1 MDKVQEMLSDPE
13 SLKQIQELADML
25 NSEVNNSQPVKEVN
39 EISTNSVPNNF
50 QSSDTQSNNDNSNN
64 GLDFSKV
71 FQLMQLFNSTSN
83 SKDTTL
89 LLAIKPYLTNE
100 RQNKVDKAIKLMKAY
115 DIFITAK
122 NSGLLN
128 NLDSLI

>member
-1 MDKVQEMLSDPE
+1 MDKVQEILSDPE

-25 NSEVNNSQPVKEVN
+25 NSEVNSSQPVTEVN
-39 EISTNSVPNNF
+39 KVSSNSIPNSF
-50 QSSDTQSNNDNSNN
+50 QSNNTQSNSDNSNN
-64 GLDFSKV
+64 DFDFSKV
-71 FQLMQLFNSTSN
+71 FQLMQLFNNTSN
-83 SKDTTL
+83 SKDTAL
-89 LLAIKPYLTNE
+89 LLAIKPYLTDE